1 MWYCR
6 LTYNWCEG
14 QIGGMEATFEGVTG
28 LLINIGWIYTCE
40 LLETYLYVTVLSLEE
55 EKSQRIEVM
64 SDNLRNGF

>member
-1 MWYCR
+1 
-6 LTYNWCEG
+6 
-14 QIGGMEATFEGVTG
+14 MEATFEGVTG